1 MFDESKNKLR
11 NALRKKSKKYLLK
24 LLGYKNLKSYCKD
37 KLETGK
43 VSRKMLAKAF
53 LLQNP

>member
-11 NALRKKSKKYLLK
+11 NSLRKKSKKYLLK